1 MNASI
6 ALSAPEK
13 SERRRFN
20 VALALVVL
28 SLFVGLVLA
37 LAVRSAHPHPT
48 RSEVSRVDSPDGS
61 IRALVYESPADAKSA
76 FLYEVE
82 ITAGGRSQLVAS
94 LVGAKR
100 NDRAYGVDL
109 RWTGP
114 SQLSVEYLQAQSASV
129 GAGGVHVDLGGRNVL
144 VALHNGV
151 RDENAPAGGML
162 FNLQHAHDA
171 GF

>member
-1 MNASI
+1 M
-6 ALSAPEK
+6 LSAPGK
-13 SERRRFN
+13 SGRQKFN
-20 VALALVVL
+20 VALTLTVL

-61 IRALVYESPADAKSA
+61 VWAVVYESPADAKSA
-76 FLYEVE
+76 FRYEVE
-82 ITAGGRSQLVAS
+82 ITSGGKSQLVAS
-94 LVGAKR
+94 LAGAMR

-109 RWTGP
+109 HWIGP
-114 SQLSVEYLQAQSASV
+114 SQLSVDYLHAQSASV
-129 GAGGVHVDLGGRNVL
+129 VAGGHADLGGHSVL
-144 VALHNGV
+144 VTPHSGV
-151 RDENAPAGGML
+151 RDESAPAGGML